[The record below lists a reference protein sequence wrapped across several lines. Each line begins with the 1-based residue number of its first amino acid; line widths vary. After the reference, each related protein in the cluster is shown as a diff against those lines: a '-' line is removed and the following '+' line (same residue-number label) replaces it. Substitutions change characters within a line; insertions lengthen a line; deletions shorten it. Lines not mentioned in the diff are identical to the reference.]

1 MDDSRDKYAK
11 PGKGNRNDRAGEG
24 RRPDSKPRDRSDPR
38 PGADRDRSDR
48 RGAADRQTRNKP
60 GFDRRGKQENL
71 IIGRN
76 AVAELI
82 RSGAPVDRIYA
93 SGVEGSVIPIL
104 AEARAAGITVIE
116 TTNEALDRMAGGERH
131 QGIAAAA
138 AEKAYST
145 VEDILKIAEE
155 RGEKPLIVVCDGI
168 EDPHNL
174 GAVIRCAECA
184 GAHGVIIPERRA
196 CGLTPAVAR
205 ASAGA
210 IIHMAVAKV
219 PNIASVI
226 ETLKKA
232 GVWTFAAEAGGTDFF
247 EADWNLPCA
256 IVMGG
261 EDSGVSRL
269 VRERCDF
276 TVSIPMYGHVNSLN
290 VSTAASVLLCHAAR
304 MQRKGG

>member
-1 MDDSRDKYAK
+1 MDKNRKKKTPGFSADSAS
-11 PGKGNRNDRAGEG
+11 PGRNRTGPG
-24 RRPDSKPRDRSDPR
+24 TRPKEFGKPRIPSGPR
-38 PGADRDRSDR
+38 EKA
-48 RGAADRQTRNKP
+48 
-60 GFDRRGKQENL
+60 ENL
-71 IIGRN
+71 VVGRN

-82 RSGAPVDRIYA
+82 RSGAPVDKIYA
-93 SGVEGSVIPIL
+93 AEVEGSAVAIL
-104 AEARAAGITVIE
+104 AEARESGITVID
-116 TTNEALDRMAGGERH
+116 TTNEALSRMAGGEKH
-131 QGIAAAA
+131 QGIAAVA

-145 VEDILKIAEE
+145 VEDILKIAED

-196 CGLTPAVAR
+196 CGLTPAVTR

-210 IIHMAVAKV
+210 IHYMAVAKV
-219 PNIASVI
+219 ANIANTV
-226 ETLKKA
+226 EALKKA
-232 GVWTFAAEAGGTDFF
+232 GVWTFAAEAGGQDFF
-247 EADWNLPCA
+247 ETDWNLPA
-256 IVMGG
+256 AVVLGG

-304 MQRKGG
+304 MQRTGK

>member
-1 MDDSRDKYAK
+1 MDDSKEKKRPDGRGRQNGERRDGRRGSGQPPRK
-11 PGKGNRNDRAGEG
+11 RDNDRAGRSG
-24 RRPDSKPRDRSDPR
+24 FRDRE
-38 PGADRDRSDR
+38 
-48 RGAADRQTRNKP
+48 
-60 GFDRRGKQENL
+60 KQENL
-71 IIGRN
+71 IVGRN

-82 RSGAPVDRIYA
+82 RSGAPIDRIYA

-104 AEARAAGITVIE
+104 AEARAAGITVID
-116 TTNEALDRMAGGERH
+116 TNNAALDRMSGGERH
-131 QGIAAAA
+131 QGIAAAV
-138 AEKAYST
+138 AEKAYCS
-145 VEDILKIAEE
+145 VEDILRIAQE
-155 RGEKPLIVVCDGI
+155 RGEKPLIVICDGI

-174 GAVIRCAECA
+174 GAVIRCADCA

-196 CGLTPAVAR
+196 CGLTPAAAR

-210 IIHMAVAKV
+210 VAHMAVAKV
-219 PNIASVI
+219 ANIANTV
-226 ETLKKA
+226 EALKKA
-232 GVWTFAAEAGGTDFF
+232 GVWTFAAEAGGTDFYD
-247 EADWNLPCA
+247 ADWNLPCA

>member
-1 MDDSRDKYAK
+1 MDDSKAKKRPDGRGRQNGERRDGRRGSGQPPRK
-11 PGKGNRNDRAGEG
+11 RDNDRAGRSG
-24 RRPDSKPRDRSDPR
+24 FRDRE
-38 PGADRDRSDR
+38 
-48 RGAADRQTRNKP
+48 
-60 GFDRRGKQENL
+60 KQENL
-71 IIGRN
+71 IVGRN

-82 RSGAPVDRIYA
+82 RSGAPIDRIYA

-104 AEARAAGITVIE
+104 AEARAAGITVID
-116 TTNEALDRMAGGERH
+116 TNNAALDRMSGGERH
-131 QGIAAAA
+131 QGIAAAV
-138 AEKAYST
+138 AEKAYCS
-145 VEDILKIAEE
+145 VEDILRIAQE
-155 RGEKPLIVVCDGI
+155 RGEKPLIVICDGI

-174 GAVIRCAECA
+174 GAVIRCADCA

-196 CGLTPAVAR
+196 CGLTPAAAR

-210 IIHMAVAKV
+210 VAYMAVAKV
-219 PNIASVI
+219 VNIANTV
-226 ETLKKA
+226 EVLKKA
-232 GVWTFAAEAGGTDFF
+232 GVWTFAAEAGGTDFYD
-247 EADWNLPCA
+247 ADWNLPCA